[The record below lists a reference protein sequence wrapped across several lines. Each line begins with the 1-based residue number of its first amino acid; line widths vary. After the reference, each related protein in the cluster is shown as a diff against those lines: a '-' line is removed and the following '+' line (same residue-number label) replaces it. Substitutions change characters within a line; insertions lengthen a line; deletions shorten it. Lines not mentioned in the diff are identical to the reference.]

1 MAIQIPCPE
10 CSRLLSV
17 DELHA
22 GKQARC
28 PACEYVF
35 TIPHQNAV
43 DDFASETSTPSP
55 NPFAPSS
62 APVPWEQSGSPE
74 VDYQNV
80 LPHRGTL
87 VLVMGILSWFLC
99 CVFGVVAW
107 YLGSQDIKQMN
118 AGSMDPSGLTLTK
131 AGYWIGV
138 CSVLLNL
145 LAIVG
150 YIVVIA
156 VLVAVE
162 ANNV

>member
-22 GKQARC
+22 GMQARC
-28 PACEYVF
+28 PACECVF
-35 TIPHQNAV
+35 TIPHQNSL
-43 DDFASETSTPSP
+43 DDFPSETSTQAT
-55 NPFAPSS
+55 NPFAPSTAS
-62 APVPWEQSGSPE
+62 VAWDQAGSTE
-74 VDYQNV
+74 VDYQNL
-80 LPHRGTL
+80 LPHRGNL

-99 CVFGVVAW
+99 CVFGIVAW

-145 LAIVG
+145 LFVIG
-150 YIVVIA
+150 YILVFG

-162 ANNV
+162 ANNL

>member
-22 GKQARC
+22 GMQARC

-35 TIPHQNAV
+35 TIPHQNSL
-43 DDFASETSTPSP
+43 DDFPSETSTQSS
-55 NPFAPSS
+55 NPFAPST
-62 APVPWEQSGSPE
+62 APVAWAQVGSTE
-74 VDYQNV
+74 VDYQNL

-118 AGSMDPSGLTLTK
+118 AGRMDPSGLSLTK

-138 CSVLLNL
+138 CSILLQL
-145 LAIVG
+145 LLFVG
-150 YIVVIA
+150 YLVMIV

>member
-1 MAIQIPCPE
+1 MAIQIPCPA

-43 DDFASETSTPSP
+43 DDFTSETSTPSS
-55 NPFAPSS
+55 NPFASPS
-62 APVPWEQSGSPE
+62 ATTPWEQAGSTE

-99 CVFGVVAW
+99 CIFGIVAW
-107 YLGSQDIKQMN
+107 HLDGQDIKQMN
-118 AGSMDPSGLTLTK
+118 AGRMDPSGLSLTK

-138 CSVLLNL
+138 CSLLLQL
-145 LAIVG
+145 LIFVG
-150 YIVVIA
+150 YLVIIV

>member
-22 GKQARC
+22 GMQARC
-28 PACEYVF
+28 PACECVF

-62 APVPWEQSGSPE
+62 APVPWEQSGAPE

-99 CVFGVVAW
+99 CVFGIVAW

-118 AGSMDPSGLTLTK
+118 AGRMDPSGLTLTK

-138 CSVLLNL
+138 CSVLLQL
-145 LAIVG
+145 LIFGG
-150 YIVVIA
+150 YIVMIVVVVIA
-156 VLVAVE
+156 E

>member
-1 MAIQIPCPE
+1 MAIQIPCPQ

-22 GKQARC
+22 GKQASC

-35 TIPHQNAV
+35 TIPHQNSL
-43 DDFASETSTPSP
+43 DDFPSETSTQSS
-55 NPFAPSS
+55 NPFAPST
-62 APVPWEQSGSPE
+62 APVAWDQAGSTE
-74 VDYQNV
+74 VDYQNL

-87 VLVMGILSWFLC
+87 VLVMGILSWSC

-118 AGSMDPSGLTLTK
+118 AGRMDPSGLTLTK

-138 CSVLLNL
+138 CSLLLQL
-145 LAIVG
+145 LVFVG
-150 YIVVIA
+150 YLVVF
-156 VLVAVE
+156 VLFVAVE
-162 ANNV
+162 ANNL

>member
-35 TIPHQNAV
+35 TIPHQNSL
-43 DDFASETSTPSP
+43 DDFPSENSTQSS
-55 NPFAPSS
+55 NPFAAST
-62 APVPWEQSGSPE
+62 APVAWDQAGSTE
-74 VDYQNV
+74 VDYQNL

-118 AGSMDPSGLTLTK
+118 AGRMDPSGLTLTK